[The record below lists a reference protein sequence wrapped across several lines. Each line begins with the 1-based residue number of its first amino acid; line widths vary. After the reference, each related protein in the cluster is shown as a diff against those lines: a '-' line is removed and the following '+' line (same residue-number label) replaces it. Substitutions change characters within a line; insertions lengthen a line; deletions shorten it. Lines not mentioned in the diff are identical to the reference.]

1 MEIENME
8 KVTDGRLEA
17 LHAACPVKIL
27 ADRTNL
33 QISAV
38 LVFQDCFQIPNQEVQ
53 IFACVTKRFAV
64 I

>member
-8 KVTDGRLEA
+8 KVTDGRLET
-17 LHAACPVKIL
+17 LRAACLVQIL
-27 ADRTNL
+27 EDRANL

>member
-8 KVTDGRLEA
+8 KVTDGRLET
-17 LHAACPVKIL
+17 LRAARLIQIL
-27 ADRTNL
+27 ADRANL